1 MPRQT
6 PESLF
11 MGRAEELGKLRNR
24 LDAAAGGEP
33 QVVLVDGPAGIGKTS
48 LARRFLSGAATDCR
62 VVKAGGDELETE
74 LAYGLVAQLVPQLPA
89 AAEALRDPALGT
101 PHSPAAQDPVAVG
114 ALLLDALGQLQGRA
128 PVVLLIDD
136 VHWADTPSL
145 HALTFVLRRLRRDRV
160 LALLVTRDV
169 NDPRLPQGLHRILHD
184 EATLQLTL
192 EGLGLSD
199 IVALHAA
206 LGSSAIPRRAVARLR
221 EHTHGNPL
229 HTKALLQ
236 QFPADV
242 LDGTAVLPAPRRYER
257 LVTAQLA
264 RCSAPARDLVE
275 AASVL
280 GMSSPLHQ
288 AAEVGA
294 VPDSLGA
301 LAEAMRHELLEED
314 PAGAMLRVAFPH
326 PLLRAAVY
334 RGLDPAERSRLHRLA
349 ATRSDDQYAAL
360 QHRVHA
366 AVAPDGDLAG
376 ELVRLAARQAETG
389 AWAAAASASTTAA
402 RLSTQVGLRERCLIQ
417 AVEYRLLAGDVSQAA
432 ELEPTLQDMPP
443 DAEQQYVLGHLALTT
458 GRLDEARRRL
468 AACWES
474 GDATTEAETLRKAAE
489 QMAWLCLI
497 QGDAPS
503 IVGWARR
510 GLDLPPAKR
519 SSFLRDSLAIGL
531 AISGDYD
538 EGMRSLDRL
547 PLSGPRTTPE
557 QLDGLLARGML
568 QLWNGQLGEA
578 RRDLEDTFSSHRRGG
593 LPYAAL
599 VALGFLTDAEY
610 RAGLWDEAVAHGTQA
625 VSLAEDTDQISI
637 LAVVHACTAFPLA
650 GRGDFEAAE
659 AHARTAVRHAQV
671 LGDVN
676 DAAFAATA
684 LALVHSGRGDD
695 ERAVAELTPFLGPDI
710 VHRSGLDEV
719 GIVAWRPV
727 LAESLTRLG
736 RTDEALDVLVPYET
750 RAAERRRW
758 LEQASAA
765 RCRGLLEEAYG
776 DQEAADQAFRA
787 GLGHCARGEQGERG
801 EQCWEEALLHLSYGT
816 FLRRVGRRRTAVAE
830 LQAAHRTFLRLRAAP
845 YLERCAR
852 ELAGCGRPTARP
864 GARHAGLTAQELT
877 VARLAMRGLSNRGIA
892 RELVLSVK
900 TIEYHLANAYAK
912 LGITSRTGLFGTLGD
927 ES

>member
-11 MGRAEELGKLRNR
+11 LGREEELGRMRDR
-24 LDAAAGGEP
+24 LDAAAHGAP
-33 QVVLVDGPAGIGKTS
+33 QVVVVDGPAGIGKTS
-48 LARRFLSGAATDCR
+48 LARCFLSGAAAGCR
-62 VVKAGGDELETE
+62 VVRASGEELETD
-74 LAYGLVAQLVPQLPA
+74 LAYGLVAQLLPQLPE
-89 AAEALRDPALGT
+89 AAEMSREPALSGSDSGV
-101 PHSPAAQDPVAVG
+101 PQDPIAVG
-114 ALLLDALGQLQGRA
+114 ALLLDALGHLQDRA

-145 HALTFVLRRLRRDRV
+145 HALTFVLRRLRKDRV
-160 LALLVTRDV
+160 LALLLTRDV
-169 NDPRLPQGLHRILHD
+169 NDPRLPQGLHRIMHD
-184 EATLQLTL
+184 DTTLGLTL
-192 EGLGLSD
+192 EGLGLSE
-199 IVALHAA
+199 IVALSAA
-206 LGSSAIPRRAVARLR
+206 VAPSALPRRAVARLR

-229 HTKALLQ
+229 HTKALLR

-242 LDGTAVLPAPRRYER
+242 LGGDAVLPAPRRYER

-264 RCSAPARDLVE
+264 RCGAPARRLVE

-280 GMSSPLHQ
+280 GMSTPLHQ
-288 AAEVGA
+288 VAQVGA
-294 VPDSLGA
+294 VPDALDA

-314 PAGAMLRVAFPH
+314 PAGAMPKVAFPH

-334 RGLDPAERSRLHRLA
+334 RGLDPAERSRLHQVA
-349 ATRSDDQYAAL
+349 AARSDDQYAAL
-360 QHRVHA
+360 QHRVRA
-366 AVAPDGDLAG
+366 AGAPDDVLAD
-376 ELVRLAARQAETG
+376 ELMGFAARQAAKG
-389 AWAAAASASTTAA
+389 AWAQAASAATAAA
-402 RLSTQVGLRERCLIQ
+402 RLSTGSGPRERWLTQ

-432 ELEPTLQDMPP
+432 EHEGTVRDMAPG
-443 DAEQQYVLGHLALTT
+443 AEQQYVLGHLALTT
-458 GRLDEARRRL
+458 GRLEEARRRL

-474 GDATTEAETLRKAAE
+474 CDATTGAETLRKAAE

-497 QGDAPS
+497 QGDAAG
-503 IVGWARR
+503 IVRWARR
-510 GLDLPPAKR
+510 GLDLPPGTR

-538 EGMRSLDRL
+538 EGIRSLADV
-547 PLSGPRTTPE
+547 PLAGPRHSPE
-557 QLDGLLARGML
+557 HLDGLLARGML
-568 QLWNGQLGEA
+568 RLWNGQLDEA
-578 RRDLEDTFSSHRRGG
+578 RRDLRETFSAHRRGG

-637 LAVVHACTAFPLA
+637 LAVVHAFTALPLA
-650 GRGDFEAAE
+650 GRGDLEAAE
-659 AHARTAVRHAQV
+659 THARTAVRHAQV

-684 LALVHSGRGDD
+684 LALVHSARGDD
-695 ERAVAELTPFLGPDI
+695 ERAVAELTPFLSREI

-727 LAESLTRLG
+727 LAESLIRLG
-736 RTDEALDVLVPYET
+736 RKDEALDVLVPYENG
-750 RAAERRRW
+750 AAERRRW
-758 LEQASAA
+758 LDQASAA

-776 DQEAADQAFRA
+776 NREAADEAFRT
-787 GLGHCARGEQGERG
+787 GLHHCERG

-816 FLRRVGRRRTAVAE
+816 FLRRAGRLRKAVAE
-830 LQAAHRTFLRLRAAP
+830 LQAAHRTFLRLQATP

-852 ELAGCGRPTARP
+852 ELAVCGRTTRRP
-864 GARHAGLTAQELT
+864 SGARAGLTPQELT
-877 VARLAMRGLSNRGIA
+877 VAGLAMRGMSNREIA

-912 LGITSRTGLFGTLGD
+912 LGITSRTGLFGKLGRTTQG
-927 ES
+927 